1 MRIWIKIR
9 NARERGQVDEYP
21 DLFSHSRAEKTWIK
35 LILEFSGDR
44 VIRVG
49 IIMDWAEEHCLFKVY
64 GLPFDVKTCGE
75 I

>member
-1 MRIWIKIR
+1 MRIWIKTR

-35 LILEFSGDR
+35 LIPEFSGDR
-44 VIRVG
+44 VIRIG
-49 IIMDWAEEHCLFKVY
+49 ISWIGLKSIVY
-64 GLPFDVKTCGE
+64 LKYNGPPFDVKTYDE

>member
-1 MRIWIKIR
+1 MRIWIKTR

-35 LILEFSGDR
+35 LIPEFSGDR
-44 VIRVG
+44 VIRTG
-49 IIMDWAEEHCLFKVY
+49 IIMDRAEEHCLFKY
-64 GLPFDVKTCGE
+64 NGPPFDVKTYDE

>member
-21 DLFSHSRAEKTWIK
+21 DLFSHSRAEKTGIK

-44 VIRVG
+44 VIRNGV
-49 IIMDWAEEHCLFKVY
+49 IMDRAEEHCLFKV
-64 GLPFDVKTCGE
+64 
-75 I
+75 